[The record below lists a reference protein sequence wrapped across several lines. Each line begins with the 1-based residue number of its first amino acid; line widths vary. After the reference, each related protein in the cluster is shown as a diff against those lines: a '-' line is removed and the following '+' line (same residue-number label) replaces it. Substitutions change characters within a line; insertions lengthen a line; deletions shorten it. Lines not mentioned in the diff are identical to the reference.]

1 MIEGNCRANPIPR
14 MVRNPRN
21 ATQSMRL
28 PVVGESANDIVLIPI
43 ATVNAKNA
51 IAEKVVKNI
60 LLVDVRPMK
69 KPS

>member
-1 MIEGNCRANPIPR
+1 MIEGNCSANPIPR

-28 PVVGESANDIVLIPI
+28 PVVGESANDIELIPI

-51 IAEKVVKNI
+51 IAVKVVKNI